1 MLNRVLAVGLILLL
15 SPVPALAQSC
25 APAAM
30 EYLLWGDPGQGIVAG
45 EFVPVGEVWKIRAAG
60 IATDDGRQLE
70 WMMQIQ
76 HTLKDGQCC
85 WLIPLHRQ
93 TGTSGGT
100 PVLAI
105 EREIILTT
113 GERLAS
119 RVNGLALDKR
129 QALLYVGWRFPVA
142 CLPRLLGVQDVAID
156 GSGGPAPDLSA
167 LRAALTEMAA
177 AAHAAAESVP

>member
-1 MLNRVLAVGLILLL
+1 MVDRILAIALIVLL
-15 SPVPALAQSC
+15 SPVSALAQSC
-25 APAAM
+25 TPVAM

-45 EFVPVGEVWKIRAAG
+45 EFVPVGEAWKIRAAG
-60 IATDDGRQLE
+60 VATDDGRQLE

-93 TGTSGGT
+93 TGTAGGT

-105 EREIILTT
+105 DREVILTT

-119 RVNGLALDKR
+119 RVNGLASDKR

-142 CLPRLLGVQDVAID
+142 CLPRLLGVEDVATG
-156 GSGGPAPDLSA
+156 GSGVPAPDLSA
-167 LRAALTEMAA
+167 LRTALNEMAA
-177 AAHAAAESVP
+177 AAQVAAQSVP